1 MYSSSCSRVKLG
13 PEARQPLYRNKGKS
27 CGYYM
32 RIIFFFSSLIQSL
45 IIVSLVLLLIYGQ
58 PEKSAEEE
66 RVKKLELEFNKL
78 STDNMKLTKEKAELG
93 AKLAACSAEKTALQ
107 KEMAKQQA
115 EANFTKF
122 RFNAK
127 SVVHSPMRCPP
138 CLPPPTYIH
147 KAKCQELVHNETAL
161 VKSNINQVVQNLLSE
176 KDNTIRDRDNAIR
189 DRDKVLRDRDVHLT
203 EIRKL
208 HGDKNLLEEKL
219 TTYKRKC
226 KEDFIQSLSG
236 IQTVTTKFLNKID
249 NLFPHSLTFHL
260 TCKSQKEQLETIK
273 SNCTNL
279 SRDVENKFQPYLDHV
294 GEKMS
299 EVQWR
304 SSQLEVQN
312 TDLTS
317 KLQQCEDKYKT
328 AVAKASMDLDEK
340 QKLHD
345 QQLTTLLKE
354 KIEQDQQ
361 LAQKDTEIQALRQML
376 PSKAGP
382 PNTAF
387 LQTLP
392 RQGR

>member
-78 STDNMKLTKEKAELG
+78 STDNMKLTKEKVELG

-122 RFNAK
+122 RFNSQK
-127 SVVHSPMRCPP
+127 SIAPMRCPP

-147 KAKCQELVHNETAL
+147 NTKCQELIRNETAL
-161 VKSNINQVVQNLLSE
+161 VKSNVNQMVQNLLSQR
-176 KDNTIRDRDNAIR
+176 DNAFRDRDNAIR
-189 DRDKVLRDRDVHLT
+189 DRDNVFRDRDVHLM
-203 EIRKL
+203 EVRKL
-208 HGDKNLLEEKL
+208 HGDKTLQEEKL
-219 TTYKRKC
+219 TTYRRKC
-226 KEDFIQSLSG
+226 KEDFVQALSG

-294 GEKMS
+294 GEKMT

-312 TDLTS
+312 SDLTS
-317 KLQQCEDKYKT
+317 KLRQCEDKYKT
-328 AVAKASMDLDEK
+328 AVAKATMDLDEQ

-345 QQLTTLLKE
+345 QQLTTLLRE
-354 KIEQDQQ
+354 KIDQEQQ
-361 LAQKDTEIQALRQML
+361 LAQKDTEIQALRQTL
-376 PSKAGP
+376 PSKAGR
-382 PNTAF
+382 PNAAF
-387 LQTLP
+387 LQTVP
-392 RQGR
+392 QQGR

>member
-66 RVKKLELEFNKL
+66 RVKKLDLEFTKL
-78 STDNMKLTKEKAELG
+78 STDNMKLTKEKVELG
-93 AKLAACSAEKTALQ
+93 KKLATCVVEKTALQ
-107 KEMAKQQA
+107 KELAKQQA
-115 EANFTKF
+115 EANFTKS
-122 RFNAK
+122 RFNLK
-127 SVVHSPMRCPP
+127 SITPMRCPP
-138 CLPPPTYIH
+138 CLPPATHIN
-147 KAKCQELVHNETAL
+147 KAKCQEHIHNATAF
-161 VKSNINQVVQNLLSE
+161 VTSNVQNLLSE
-176 KDNTIRDRDNAIR
+176 KDNAIRDRDNAIR
-189 DRDKVLRDRDVHLT
+189 DRDNAIRDRDGLLMEV
-203 EIRKL
+203 RKRHEATSL
-208 HGDKNLLEEKL
+208 QEEKL
-219 TTYKRKC
+219 TTYRRKC
-226 KEDFIQSLSG
+226 KEDFVQSLSG

-294 GEKMS
+294 GEKMT
-299 EVQWR
+299 EIQLR
-304 SSQLEVQN
+304 SSELEVQN
-312 TDLTS
+312 SDLTS

-328 AVAKASMDLDEK
+328 AVAKATSDLNEQ
-340 QKLHD
+340 QKLCD
-345 QQLTTLLKE
+345 LQLTTLLKDKMVQE
-354 KIEQDQQ
+354 QQ
-361 LAQKDTEIQALRQML
+361 LTQKDTEIQTLRQML
-376 PSKAGP
+376 PSKLVP

-387 LQTLP
+387 LQP
-392 RQGR
+392 VPQQGR

>member
-32 RIIFFFSSLIQSL
+32 RIVFFFSSLIQSL

-66 RVKKLELEFNKL
+66 RVNKLELEFNKL
-78 STDNMKLTKEKAELG
+78 STDNMKLTKEKVELG

-107 KEMAKQQA
+107 KEMAKIDFLVTQTFHLNPA
-115 EANFTKF
+115 DN
-122 RFNAK
+122 
-127 SVVHSPMRCPP
+127 
-138 CLPPPTYIH
+138 
-147 KAKCQELVHNETAL
+147 AKCQELIQNETAL
-161 VKSNINQVVQNLLSE
+161 VKSKDSQMVQNLLSQR
-176 KDNTIRDRDNAIR
+176 DNAIRDRDNAIR
-189 DRDKVLRDRDVHLT
+189 DRENVFRDRDTLQ
-203 EIRKL
+203 
-208 HGDKNLLEEKL
+208 EEK
-219 TTYKRKC
+219 KC
-226 KEDFIQSLSG
+226 KEDFVQALSG

-294 GEKMS
+294 GEK
-299 EVQWR
+299 VQWR

-312 TDLTS
+312 SDLTS

-328 AVAKASMDLDEK
+328 AVAKATMDLDEQ

-345 QQLTTLLKE
+345 QQVGSGAKL
-354 KIEQDQQ
+354 
-361 LAQKDTEIQALRQML
+361 
-376 PSKAGP
+376 
-382 PNTAF
+382 
-387 LQTLP
+387 
-392 RQGR
+392 

>member
-66 RVKKLELEFNKL
+66 RV
-78 STDNMKLTKEKAELG
+78 
-93 AKLAACSAEKTALQ
+93 
-107 KEMAKQQA
+107 
-115 EANFTKF
+115 
-122 RFNAK
+122 
-127 SVVHSPMRCPP
+127 
-138 CLPPPTYIH
+138 

-392 RQGR
+392 RQG